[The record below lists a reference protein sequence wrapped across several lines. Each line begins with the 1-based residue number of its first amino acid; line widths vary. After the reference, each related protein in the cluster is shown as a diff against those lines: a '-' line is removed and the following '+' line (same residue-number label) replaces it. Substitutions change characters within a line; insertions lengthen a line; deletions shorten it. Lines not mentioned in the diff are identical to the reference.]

1 MARLRDDYH
10 EFTNRGAEVLA
21 LGPDGAD
28 AFSAYW
34 RTERLP
40 FPGMPDP
47 DHVVARRYRQ
57 EINILK
63 LGRMPLVMVI
73 DRAGVIRFAYRASSM
88 SDLPSNEALL
98 EVIDNL
104 GDLSG

>member
-1 MARLRDDYH
+1 
-10 EFTNRGAEVLA
+10 V
-21 LGPDGAD
+21 GPDSTD

-73 DRAGVIRFAYRASSM
+73 DCAGLIRFAHRASSM
-88 SDLPSNEALL
+88 SDIPSNEALL
-98 EVIDNL
+98 EIIDGL
-104 GDLSG
+104 GALSG